1 MDLGNVGFLAI
12 GSALGAF
19 VGKVKS
25 FFIGIKQYAI
35 QTTILVHDHTR
46 KVIVSFF
53 RENFQ
58 LLDRFKPKV
67 YYKNT
72 GIGGSLIFSSRYYNY
87 KGFALY
93 KKKYPCW
100 VEVSFEYPY
109 RIRVDYI
116 RGTISEKTLVE
127 DLHNFKVTSSETDR
141 LFTPRRF
148 YVDSIIEET
157 PLAVTGPDKHAE
169 SPQGEKSKNSSIVGD
184 FSIYN
189 YKVTYDIYIG
199 DEESLRRS
207 YERYETPTDY
217 LKDRFPFFYWS
228 REFKELL
235 FEGLFWKKLFPLYAR
250 GYISKASRGCLLYGP
265 PGSGKT
271 MMVSMV
277 ARYLDVP
284 VIVVDLN
291 TISESTFLK
300 DVRRRMTGDLIVL
313 YEDIDAVFDKR
324 KNIHP
329 DNQSRQRTKFNTF
342 LNVLDGVDKD
352 TVAWTII
359 TTNNP
364 DKLDSAL
371 VKFENGEPV
380 ITRPGRID
388 KVIGVSLIDQPGKE
402 HILTNMLKKYYSKA
416 EIDKWVA
423 ELSKRDMT
431 AAQVCYFCEQ
441 KMKEY
446 VLQNIKAE
454 FRE

>member
-1 MDLGNVGFLAI
+1 MDLGNVGFLAV

-25 FFIGIKQYAI
+25 FFIGVKQYVI

-100 VEVSFEYPY
+100 VEVSFKYPY
-109 RIRVDYI
+109 YIRVDYI

-127 DLHNFKVTSSETDR
+127 DLYNFKVASSETDK

-148 YVDSIIEET
+148 YVESIIEGA
-157 PLAVTGPDKHAE
+157 PLSVSGPDKHAE
-169 SPQGEKSKNSSIVGD
+169 SPQEEKSKNSNIVSN

-189 YKVTYDIYIG
+189 YKVTYDIYMG
-199 DEESLRRS
+199 DEESLKKT
-207 YERYETPTDY
+207 YKRYETPTDY

-235 FEGLFWKKLFPLYAR
+235 FEGLFWKKLFPLYVS

-284 VIVVDLN
+284 IIVVDLN
-291 TISESTFLK
+291 AISESTFLK
-300 DVRRRMTGDLIVL
+300 DIQRAMMADSIIL

-329 DNQSRQRTKFNTF
+329 DNQNRQRTKFNTF

-352 TVAWTII
+352 AVAWTII

-364 DKLDSAL
+364 DKLDSSL

-388 KVIGVSLIDQPGKE
+388 KVIGVSLIDQSGKE
-402 HILTNMLKKYYSKA
+402 HILNSMLKKYYSKE
-416 EIDKWVA
+416 EIDKWVV
-423 ELSKRDMT
+423 ELSKQDMT
-431 AAQVCYFCEQ
+431 AAQVCHFCEQ
-441 KMKEY
+441 KVKEC
-446 VLQNIKAE
+446 VLQNIKSGA
-454 FRE
+454 